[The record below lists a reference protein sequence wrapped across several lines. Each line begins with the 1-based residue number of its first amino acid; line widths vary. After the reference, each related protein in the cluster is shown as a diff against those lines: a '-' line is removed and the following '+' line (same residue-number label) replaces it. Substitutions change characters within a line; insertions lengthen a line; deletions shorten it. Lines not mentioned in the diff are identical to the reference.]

1 MEQASQIDWPLTD
14 GNWTGEFV
22 GKPYGSEVCV
32 IFNSW
37 KEPGGGPAMHRHP
50 YSETFVVRE
59 GHVLFEV
66 DGLEIEAKA
75 GQIIV
80 VPPGAAHKFTNLG
93 PGPIEMIDI
102 HANGS
107 FITEWLE
114 QDRK

>member
-1 MEQASQIDWPLTD
+1 MSKASEINWPLIH
-14 GNWTGEFV
+14 GSWIGEFI
-22 GKPYGSEVCV
+22 GEPYGSGVCV

-50 YSETFVVRE
+50 YSETFIVRE
-59 GHVLFEV
+59 GRVLFEV
-66 DGLEIEAKA
+66 DGNQLEAKA

-80 VPPGAAHKFTNLG
+80 VPAGAAHKFTSLG

-102 HANGS
+102 HASGS

-114 QDRK
+114 HDQQ